1 MSGTCPL
8 SPPLRASHW
17 QRSQPG
23 ERGTKSGRAKYTAMF
38 SGMQLNDSQPGASPA
53 AATQADARAEAG
65 GLPAPP
71 LTTAGGSS
79 FSFMNGGAADAAP
92 SMSSG
97 LAALGGMPGAAAS
110 PFAFMSQPEPS
121 LAPAAPACT
130 PAAPG
135 PACGALASLAAA
147 GKTPPVVR
155 KKTSKA
161 RKPGWAADGTVQDG
175 TAPPDGAV
183 PPMAPSPTP
192 AAAAAPPRSGLQLEH
207 RTSGELHGLAPGL
220 DERAPPRRGVGCGG
234 EGGGGSCGSGGLD
247 AGGGFA
253 GFAPPAPSPGAL
265 PGAPAGASPGER
277 LRAMLGDDFIGLT
290 GTPTSAGGSA
300 YGTRG

>member
-1 MSGTCPL
+1 MP
-8 SPPLRASHW
+8 PPLRASHW
-17 QRSQPG
+17 QGEPAG
-23 ERGTKSGRAKYTAMF
+23 ERGTKSGRAKYAAMF
-38 SGMQLNDSQPGASPA
+38 SGMQLNDSQSGASQA
-53 AATQADARAEAG
+53 AATQEDARAEAG
-65 GLPAPP
+65 GPPAPP
-71 LTTAGGSS
+71 LTAAEAGGSS
-79 FSFMNGGAADAAP
+79 FSFMNGGAAEAAP

-121 LAPAAPACT
+121 LALAAPACT

-135 PACGALASLAAA
+135 PACGAMASLAAA
-147 GKTPPVVR
+147 GRTPPVVR

-161 RKPGWAADGTVQDG
+161 RKPGWAADGTAQDG
-175 TAPPDGAV
+175 AAPPDGAV
-183 PPMAPSPTP
+183 PPP
-192 AAAAAPPRSGLQLEH
+192 APRSGLQLEH
-207 RTSGELHGLAPGL
+207 RTSGELHGLAPRL
-220 DERAPPRRGVGCGG
+220 DERASPRRGVGGG

-253 GFAPPAPSPGAL
+253 GFAPPAPPPGT
-265 PGAPAGASPGER
+265 SPGER

-290 GTPTSAGGSA
+290 GTPTSSGGSA

>member
-1 MSGTCPL
+1 
-8 SPPLRASHW
+8 
-17 QRSQPG
+17 
-23 ERGTKSGRAKYTAMF
+23 MF
-38 SGMQLNDSQPGASPA
+38 SGMQLNDSQPSASPA
-53 AATQADARAEAG
+53 VATQADARAEAG
-65 GLPAPP
+65 GPPAPP
-71 LTTAGGSS
+71 LTAAEAGSSS
-79 FSFMNGGAADAAP
+79 FSFMNGGAAEAAP

-97 LAALGGMPGAAAS
+97 LAALGGMPGAAVS
-110 PFAFMSQPEPS
+110 PFAFMSKPEPS

-135 PACGALASLAAA
+135 PACGATASLAAA

-161 RKPGWAADGTVQDG
+161 RKPGWAADGTAQDG

-183 PPMAPSPTP
+183 PLAPSPTP
-192 AAAAAPPRSGLQLEH
+192 AAAAAPPRSALQLEH

-220 DERAPPRRGVGCGG
+220 DERAPPRRGVGGLG
-234 EGGGGSCGSGGLD
+234 EGSGGSCCSCGLD
-247 AGGGFA
+247 ASGGFA
-253 GFAPPAPSPGAL
+253 GFAPPGMPPGASPGAS
-265 PGAPAGASPGER
+265 PGAPAGTSPGER

-290 GTPTSAGGSA
+290 GTPTSTGGSA